1 MSPHKPLPLFR
12 VGPLERTRQEQVERC
27 CIDGYIDKQLENK
40 QCVASRR
47 TVESA
52 CMS

>member
-1 MSPHKPLPLFR
+1 MSPHEPLPLFR
-12 VGPLERTRQEQVERC
+12 VGPLERMSQEQVERC

-40 QCVASRR
+40 RCVASRR